1 MPTQPAIFSTAVNWW
16 LKSTAIRKPA
26 WSIRVSFQVTE
37 VIPLPPEALLLKNH
51 NLHIEIQVDANSPI
65 GRGDRAGVK
74 DILVEAAITTIQDCE
89 DSVAAVDAE
98 DKVQVYRNWLG
109 LMLGTLSE
117 SFEKQG
123 QQVKRE
129 LAADRDYL
137 SPQGDTFSLPGRS
150 LLFVRNVGH
159 LMTNDAILLEDGSEI
174 FEGLMDGVITSLI
187 GKQDLLGNGRYR
199 NSRTGSIYIVKPKMH
214 GPEEVALTN
223 DLFDAIEDMLQ
234 LPRHSIKVG
243 IMDEERR
250 TTVNLNACIGAA
262 RHRVVFINTGF
273 LDRTG
278 DEIHTCM
285 QAGAVIRKAHM
296 KQQAWIMA
304 YDDWNVDQGLAAGLP
319 GRAQIGKGMWAMPDE
334 MAAMMEAKSA
344 HPMAGANCAW
354 VPSPNGAT
362 LHAMHY
368 HQIDV
373 AARQQELKQRE
384 LASLD
389 DILSVP
395 LHPDVDSMSD
405 EDIQAELD
413 NNCQGLLGY
422 VVRWVEQGVGCSKV
436 PDINNVG
443 LMEDRATL
451 RISSQHI
458 CNWLL
463 HEVCTPEQV
472 LETLKR
478 MARVVDEQNAGD
490 PDYRPMAP
498 HYEQSMAFQAAC
510 DLIFQGERQP
520 SGYTEPLLHA
530 WRKRFKQQLQQE
542 EKLAEVG

>member
-1 MPTQPAIFSTAVNWW
+1 MVPVINARFALNAANARWGSLYDALYGTDAIANSGELKPGRDYNPKRGAAVISYGRRFLDEAFPLDVASHADATRYFLDGDELVVEINGNTQASLVDSGQFSGYRGDSSA
-16 LKSTAIRKPA
+16 
-26 WSIRVSFQVTE
+26 
-37 VIPLPPEALLLKNH
+37 PEALLLKNH

-123 QQVKRE
+123 HQVKRE

-137 SPQGDTFSLPGRS
+137 SPQGDTFSLRGRS

-273 LDRTG
+273 LDHTG

-422 VVRWVEQGVGCSKV
+422 VVR
-436 PDINNVG
+436 
-443 LMEDRATL
+443 
-451 RISSQHI
+451 
-458 CNWLL
+458 
-463 HEVCTPEQV
+463 
-472 LETLKR
+472 
-478 MARVVDEQNAGD
+478 
-490 PDYRPMAP
+490 
-498 HYEQSMAFQAAC
+498 
-510 DLIFQGERQP
+510 
-520 SGYTEPLLHA
+520 
-530 WRKRFKQQLQQE
+530 
-542 EKLAEVG
+542 